1 MFTEVNRHGLVSSFR
16 MTLLRSYIVMLGL
29 FLLPGCQNAESP
41 GKPPGPPDPFPR
53 PPAPEYTIV
62 DDHYVVLVRVP
73 GAPHTARQHL
83 ERIVQDIA
91 ADHERHGRTLV
102 VFLNPQQETP
112 PATMALER
120 LVMSAFALGTP
131 LPGGKAIV
139 QRGTFN

>member
-1 MFTEVNRHGLVSSFR
+1 MR
-16 MTLLRSYIVMLGL
+16 MASLRNSIVALGL
-29 FLLPGCQNAESP
+29 ILLPGCRIAESL
-41 GKPPGPPDPFPR
+41 GEPPAPPDPFPR
-53 PPAPEYTIV
+53 PPAPEYAVV

-73 GAPHTARQHL
+73 DAPHTERQRL

-91 ADHERHGRTLV
+91 SDHERHGRTLV
-102 VFLNPQQETP
+102 VFLNPAQEPP
-112 PATMALER
+112 PATMALDR

>member
-1 MFTEVNRHGLVSSFR
+1 
-16 MTLLRSYIVMLGL
+16 MTSLRSSIIALGL
-29 FLLPGCQNAESP
+29 FLLSGCQVAESP
-41 GKPPGPPDPFPR
+41 GKPPAPPDPFPR

-73 GAPHTARQHL
+73 DAPRTARQQL

-102 VFLNPQQETP
+102 VFMNPQQEQP

-120 LVMSAFALGTP
+120 LVMFAFALGTP